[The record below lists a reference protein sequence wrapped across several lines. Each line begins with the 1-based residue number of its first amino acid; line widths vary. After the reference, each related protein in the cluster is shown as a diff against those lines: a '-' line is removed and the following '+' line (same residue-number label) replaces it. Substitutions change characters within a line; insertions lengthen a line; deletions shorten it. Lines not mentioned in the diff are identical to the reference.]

1 MMDLIN
7 RNYNKEVSIS
17 IHGAGQ
23 SQGKNTVLIGVE
35 MKN

>member
-23 SQGKNTVLIGVE
+23 SQGKIQCLLGVE